1 MTKIKTIGK
10 SLKKARSR
18 LKKANPLRTPSTY
31 LEAQSDAKRAL
42 GVAYKGL
49 FLLGAAASSMFVYTE
64 SKKMLSHFIGGTPA
78 TVAALAFTCFIIYII
93 DITLSKTAP
102 LAWMSILHQK
112 RSTKRGFMY
121 LALCGGLA
129 FLSMQFSYNGASSPM
144 ELAFSYKK
152 GEDVDLVA
160 LRAEANN
167 EKEQVKKDYAA
178 IISSAQL
185 QDQQMLQALKQ
196 DSAKL
201 VSECIARN
209 SRYNYS
215 ETTANK
221 YLQRAKED
229 GADKVATYSP
239 TAPEQQQKLLNK
251 LDDIEYNF
259 EQYKKELEDQKA
271 EKDADYDNAVAKGSI
286 LTRSLGIGS
295 TLLGF
300 IVVGLYIVS
309 QMPENQPQAKRK
321 AKGKQN
327 ASNGGD
333 DASNGGGDASIVR
346 ARVKKALRDFKN
358 KAYSSLRRIRDNEGD
373 IKTNVQN
380 VLEVYEEISLN
391 LGQDALLGFLNQ
403 LASSGTYPI
412 FTPEDLINLLKQS

>member
-10 SLKKARSR
+10 NLKKARSK

-31 LEAQSDAKRAL
+31 LEAQSDAKKAL

-78 TVAALAFTCFIIYII
+78 TVAALLFTCFIIYII

-160 LRAEANN
+160 LRAEANK

-185 QDQQMLQALKQ
+185 QDAQKLQALKQ

-201 VSECIARN
+201 VSECLARN
-209 SRYNYS
+209 ARYNYS
-215 ETTANK
+215 EQNANK
-221 YLQRAKED
+221 YLQRAKEQ

-259 EQYKKELEDQKA
+259 KQHKQELKDQKA
-271 EKDADYDNAVAKGSI
+271 QKDADYDNAVAKGSL
-286 LTRSLGIGS
+286 LTEWLGVGS
-295 TLLGF
+295 TLLAFVISALF
-300 IVVGLYIVS
+300 IVL
-309 QMPENQPQAKRK
+309 QLPENQAQAKNK
-321 AKGKQN
+321 AKGKHTVSNARNN
-327 ASNGGD
+327 ASRMQAGD
-333 DASNGGGDASIVR
+333 N
-346 ARVKKALRDFKN
+346 KTLRRSLKN
-358 KAYSSLRRIRDNEGD
+358 KAYSSLRRIRDKEGD
-373 IKTNVQN
+373 TKTNVQN
-380 VLEVYEEISLN
+380 VLEVYEEIN
-391 LGQDALLGFLNQ
+391 RTLGQDELIGFLNQ
-403 LASSGTYPI
+403 TASSGTYPI
-412 FTPEDLINLLKQS
+412 FTPEDLIQLLQND